1 MATIAVLGAGSWGT
15 ALAAQLARNGNHTR
29 LWGRDAAAMADM
41 AASGINR
48 RYLPDIA
55 LPESLVCTAS
65 AQAALDGVDGIL
77 LGTPTKAFETTL
89 ELVRPYLRDDTTLVW
104 ACKGVEAGSGRLLH
118 DVLAERLPDLRR
130 AAVISGPS
138 FAAELAGNLPTATT
152 IASADAAVA
161 TQVAGW
167 FHGENFRAYT
177 TDDVI
182 GVEVGGALKNVFA
195 IAAGISDGL
204 GFGANS
210 RAALITRG
218 LAELMRLGVA
228 MGARQETLIGLS
240 GMGDLVLTCTDDKS
254 RNRRFGLRLA
264 AGDSVAQ
271 ALERIGQVVEGV
283 RTAEEAQRMAAQY
296 GVEMPIVE
304 QVYAVIHQSKSP
316 LDAVREL
323 LSRSPK
329 REV

>member
-15 ALAAQLARNGNHTR
+15 ALAAQLARNGNQTR

-48 RYLPDIA
+48 RYLPDIT
-55 LPESLVCTAS
+55 LPASLVCTS
-65 AQAALDGVDGIL
+65 SLEEALTGVDGIL
-77 LGTPTKAFETTL
+77 LGTPTKAFESTL
-89 ELVRPYLRDDTTLVW
+89 DLIGPHLNEHSVLVW

-118 DVLAERLPDLRR
+118 EVLAERVPCVRQS
-130 AAVISGPS
+130 AVLSGPS

-152 IASADAAVA
+152 IASMDSAVA
-161 TQVAGW
+161 TRVAGW

-177 TDDVI
+177 TDDVV

-254 RNRRFGLRLA
+254 RNRRFGLHLA
-264 AGDSVAQ
+264 AGDNVDE
-271 ALERIGQVVEGV
+271 ALTRIGQVVEGV
-283 RTAEEAQRMAAQY
+283 RTAEEAQRMAAHYQ
-296 GVEMPIVE
+296 VEMPIVE
-304 QVYAVIHQSKSP
+304 QVFAVIHEGKSP

-329 REV
+329 KEA

>member
-1 MATIAVLGAGSWGT
+1 M
-15 ALAAQLARNGNHTR
+15 
-29 LWGRDAAAMADM
+29 
-41 AASGINR
+41 
-48 RYLPDIA
+48 
-55 LPESLVCTAS
+55 
-65 AQAALDGVDGIL
+65 
-77 LGTPTKAFETTL
+77 
-89 ELVRPYLRDDTTLVW
+89 LVW

-118 DVLAERLPDLRR
+118 EVLAERVPCVRQS
-130 AAVISGPS
+130 AVLSGPS

-152 IASADAAVA
+152 IASMDSAVA
-161 TQVAGW
+161 TRVAGW

-177 TDDVI
+177 TDDVV

-254 RNRRFGLRLA
+254 RNRRFGLHLA
-264 AGDSVAQ
+264 AGDSVDE
-271 ALERIGQVVEGV
+271 ALTRIGQVVEGV
-283 RTAEEAQRMAAQY
+283 RTAEEAQRMAAHYQ
-296 GVEMPIVE
+296 VEMPIVE
-304 QVYAVIHQSKSP
+304 QVFAVIHEGKSP

-329 REV
+329 KEA